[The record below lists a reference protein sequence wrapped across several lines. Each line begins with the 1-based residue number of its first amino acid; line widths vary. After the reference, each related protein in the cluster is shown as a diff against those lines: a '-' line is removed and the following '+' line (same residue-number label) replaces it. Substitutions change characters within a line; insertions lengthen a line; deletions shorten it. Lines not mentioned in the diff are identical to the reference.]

1 MKKWQNLLIICLAL
15 AALLLNAGCGKNEL
29 RDPNA
34 VWGQA
39 DATEVDVNTKVPGRL
54 VELYVH
60 EGSQVKKGDKIAQI
74 DAREQDALTDAAKAK
89 VEAAKASRLQALANY
104 EQAQRDFARY
114 AQLYQSGAVSKSV
127 YEAYS
132 SKQEVLAAV
141 YEQANA
147 SVEASEKALKQ
158 SSINLGETILVA
170 PFDGVVTT
178 KYSDVGTMISSGMP
192 IVAIQSPSDNWVNFK
207 VKETDLEKYTLNSS
221 VMLQGRNPEL
231 KLQGKIVDIS
241 KKPNFATYRATS
253 ERGNDDDIITFNVK
267 VQTNDARVRPGM
279 RFKLLQG

>member
-1 MKKWQNLLIICLAL
+1 MKNLKNLLVISFAL
-15 AALLLNAGCGKNEL
+15 AALLLAAGCGKSDL
-29 RDPNA
+29 REANA

-54 VELYVH
+54 VKLYVR
-60 EGSQVKKGDKIAQI
+60 EGSQVKKGDMLAQI

-114 AQLYQSGAVSKSV
+114 EQLYQRGAVSKAV

-132 SKQEVLAAV
+132 SKQEVLGAV
-141 YEQANA
+141 YKQANA

-170 PFDGVVTT
+170 PFDGIVTT

-207 VKETDLEKYTLNSS
+207 IKETDLGKYTLNSS

-231 KLQGKIVDIS
+231 KLPGKIVDIS